1 MSGKHPTGPKALPVI
16 GHAVEFARDSL
27 GLLTR
32 TARDHGPVA
41 KLRIFDRE
49 LLLLTDPDDIEQVL
63 VRQSGNYV
71 KDKFTHDLSRAL
83 GNGLVTSE
91 GEHWK
96 RQRKLTA
103 FAFTPKKIAGYAD
116 TMVSEAAR
124 ESLSWAPG
132 QVLNLHQEM
141 SRITL
146 DIVAK
151 VLFEADVEAES
162 ATVADAM
169 EVVNH
174 FFAESVEAALRLPPW
189 VPTPA
194 NVKLNRAVKRIDRV
208 LYKIIEERRRAPSR
222 ESDLLGALL
231 AAQDD
236 AGHGMSDREL
246 RDECI
251 TLFIA
256 GHETTALTLT
266 HSLYLLAQHRDVRQR
281 FHQELHAVLGDRQ
294 PTAEDAKA
302 LELTERIVKES
313 MRVYPPVW
321 VIGREAVQ
329 DVEIG
334 GYHVKRGTQLI
345 MPQWVVH
352 RDSRWFSDPEEF
364 DPDRWLPERCSDLPR
379 FAYFPFGG
387 GPRVCIGN
395 HFAMMEAVLLL
406 ALFGQ
411 RFHFE
416 LLADERLDFRP
427 SVTLRPKGEG
437 VRAKL
442 IVRN

>member
-1 MSGKHPTGPKALPVI
+1 M
-16 GHAVEFARDSL
+16 
-27 GLLTR
+27 
-32 TARDHGPVA
+32 
-41 KLRIFDRE
+41 
-49 LLLLTDPDDIEQVL
+49 
-63 VRQSGNYV
+63 
-71 KDKFTHDLSRAL
+71 
-83 GNGLVTSE
+83 
-91 GEHWK
+91 
-96 RQRKLTA
+96 
-103 FAFTPKKIAGYAD
+103 
-116 TMVSEAAR
+116 
-124 ESLSWAPG
+124 
-132 QVLNLHQEM
+132 
-141 SRITL
+141 
-146 DIVAK
+146 
-151 VLFEADVEAES
+151 
-162 ATVADAM
+162 
-169 EVVNH
+169 NH
-174 FFAESVEAALRLPPW
+174 FFAESIEAALRLPPW

-208 LYKIIEERRRAPSR
+208 LYKIIEARRRESSKG
-222 ESDLLGALL
+222 SDLLGALL

-236 AGHGMSDREL
+236 AGYGMSNREL

-256 GHETTALTLT
+256 GHETTALALT

-281 FHQELHAVLGDRQ
+281 FHQELQAVLGDRQ
-294 PTAEDAKA
+294 PSAEDAKA

-313 MRVYPPVW
+313 MRIYPPVW

-329 DVEIG
+329 DVELG
-334 GYHVKRGTQLI
+334 GYRVKRGTQLI

-352 RDSRWFSDPEEF
+352 RDPQWFSDPQEF

-416 LLADERLDFRP
+416 LLPDEHLEFRP

-442 IVRN
+442 IVRS